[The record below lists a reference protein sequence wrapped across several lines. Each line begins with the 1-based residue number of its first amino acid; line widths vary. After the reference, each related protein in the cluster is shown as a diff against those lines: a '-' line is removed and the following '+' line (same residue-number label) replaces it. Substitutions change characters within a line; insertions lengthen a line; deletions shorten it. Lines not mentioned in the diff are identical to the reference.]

1 MSSSGEI
8 MGSGRQTLSRWL
20 AGCGL
25 STAGS
30 ELSLG
35 ATQLSCGPEPGA
47 QKLDG

>member
-1 MSSSGEI
+1 
-8 MGSGRQTLSRWL
+8 MGSERRILSQWL

-30 ELSLG
+30 ELSSG

>member
-1 MSSSGEI
+1 
-8 MGSGRQTLSRWL
+8 MGSERRILSRWL